1 MSKQN
6 AFKNHLRD
14 KALKLSFSL
23 AITIVPFMTLSQQAA
38 MPQAT
43 LWQSFEEGGQKALKA
58 ARYTEAERLF
68 SEAVEAARSV
78 KDKGARLGQSLINL
92 ASCYTEEGNYKKA
105 EEMFKQAIVVL
116 EENKG
121 GQSIN
126 MALLLNNLA
135 SMYEK
140 QARFNEA
147 EQFYRRAISMGEKAV
162 GAKQVGL
169 ALGWN
174 NLAQLLITFGR
185 FEEAEKVIKHSDSLF
200 NNDKKKNSLNYAV
213 LLYDKGYLQEARG
226 HFKEAEAYYHLE
238 QDVMEKVLG
247 NKAPLY
253 GKGMQGLALLYVK
266 EGKYKEAEAAA
277 KQAYEIMKLTYN
289 SEHPDMAT
297 ARETLATVY
306 LAMGLYHEAEPQC
319 KQALEIRQKAF
330 GKDSALLSCSL
341 VLLARTY
348 QQLGNYSEARPLF
361 QQTLN
366 LREREVGH
374 DHTAVAQCFKYLGA
388 LDQEEGKYAES
399 LVNLDKALAI
409 DEAKLGPDH
418 PEVAE
423 IVRYLAIAYAHLGK
437 TEQAEEYYKKS
448 IAALEKST
456 GNDNDQYASSVRE
469 LAAFYVTQNKT
480 KEAIELY
487 QQVLSIDETTYG
499 ATSAKVAGDLE
510 TLAKIMNKAGDAAA
524 KPLIARAAEIKKS
537 LPGSAMLSQ
546 LANSQVSSS
555 GAPGSS
561 SGSSSGVSS
570 TSKVPEKPV
579 ADKWAL
585 VVGISNFK
593 DPSIN
598 LKYAAKD
605 ATDFRNYLISKGNF
619 QPDHVKLLVDGSASR
634 QNIIDQLGDKWLG
647 RVANRDDLVVVYVS
661 SHGSGAMEQ
670 AGGVNF
676 LVAHDTNKNS
686 LLATGIPMQWLTNMV
701 KEQVHSERT
710 VIIMDVCHGGS
721 AAPAEKG
728 LTRNTGLNLDKL
740 SLGNGQAVLCSSLA
754 DQVSWESKTYQN
766 SVFTRRLIEGLESKG
781 NKTNLADAY
790 DYLRDAVESEVLRD
804 RGELQTPVLNT
815 KLWLGSGA
823 ILAVEPAK
831 PRPNL
836 K

>member
-1 MSKQN
+1 MSQPKVLKIQL
-6 AFKNHLRD
+6 KNKVFS
-14 KALKLSFSL
+14 KACNLALSL
-23 AITIVPFMTLSQQAA
+23 ALTIVPFMALSQQAA
-38 MPQAT
+38 RPQAT
-43 LWQSFEEGGQKALKA
+43 LWQSYEEGGQKALKA
-58 ARYTEAERLF
+58 ARYAEAERLF
-68 SEAVEAARSV
+68 SEAVEAARGI

-92 ASCYTEEGNYKKA
+92 ASCFTEEGNYKKA
-105 EEMFKQAIVVL
+105 EEMFKQAIVLL

-140 QARFNEA
+140 QGRFNEA

-162 GAKQVGL
+162 GSKQVGL

-185 FEEAEKVIKHSDSLF
+185 FEEAEKVIKHCDSLF
-200 NNDKKKNSLNYAV
+200 NNDKKKSDLNYAV
-213 LLYDKGYLQEARG
+213 LLFNKGYIEEARG
-226 HFKEAEAYYHLE
+226 HFKEAEAYYHQE
-238 QDVMEKVLG
+238 QAVMEKVLG

-266 EGKYKEAEAAA
+266 QGKYKEAEASA
-277 KQAYEIMKLTYN
+277 KQAYEIMKLTY
-289 SEHPDMAT
+289 STEHPDMAT
-297 ARETLATVY
+297 ALETLASVN
-306 LAMGLYHEAEPQC
+306 LAVGLYQEAEPQC
-319 KQALEIRQKAF
+319 KKALEIRQKAF
-330 GKDSALLSCSL
+330 GQDSALLSCSL

-348 QQLGNYSEARPLF
+348 QQLGNYNEARPLF
-361 QQTLN
+361 QQTLA
-366 LREREVGH
+366 LRERELGH
-374 DHTAVAQCFKYLGA
+374 DHTAVAQCLKYLGA
-388 LDQEEGKYAES
+388 LDQEEGKYSES
-399 LVNLDKALAI
+399 LVNLEKALAI

-418 PEVAE
+418 PDVAE

-437 TEQAEEYYKKS
+437 AEQAEEYYKKS
-448 IAALEKST
+448 IASLENTMGKS
-456 GNDNDQYASSVRE
+456 NDQYASSVRE

-510 TLAKIMNKAGDAAA
+510 TLAKIMSKAGDAAA
-524 KPLIARAAEIKKS
+524 KPLSARAAEIKKS

-546 LANSQVSSS
+546 LAESQATS
-555 GAPGSS
+555 GPST
-561 SGSSSGVSS
+561 SS
-570 TSKVPEKPV
+570 TTSNSPSAVPEKPV

-605 ATDFRNYLISKGNF
+605 ATDFRNYLVSKGNF
-619 QPDHVKLLVDGSASR
+619 QPDHVKLLVDGNASR

-676 LVAHDTNKNS
+676 LVTHDTNKNS

-721 AAPAEKG
+721 AAPAEKS

-740 SLGNGQAVLCSSLA
+740 TLGNGQAVLCSSLA
-754 DQVSWESKTYQN
+754 DQVSWESKNYQN

-790 DYLRDAVESEVLRD
+790 DYLKDAVESEVLRD

-815 KLWLGSGA
+815 KLWQGSGA
-823 ILAVEPAK
+823 ILAVKPAR